1 MKYELL
7 ENYEKAFIWVGG
19 WGFNVVKAEDTFFF
33 YTHELKSNLK
43 KSSLNT
49 LIPKLPSSVLRAVKE
64 TDYSDKVR
72 RYNLVSAIGVVTL
85 AAKIQ
90 DSSFLKAVLSE
101 MKVSDSFLLGKEEPE
116 CDI

>member
-1 MKYELL
+1 MKYDLL
-7 ENYEKAFIWVGG
+7 ENYEKSFCRIAGSV
-19 WGFNVVKAEDTFFF
+19 FNVIKAEDTVFF

-43 KSSLNT
+43 KTSLST

-64 TDYSDKVR
+64 TDCSGKVR
-72 RYNLVSAIGVVTL
+72 RYNLVSATGVIAL

-101 MKVSDSFLLGKEEPE
+101 MKVSDSFVKEEPGW
-116 CDI
+116 DI